1 MGKVTEIFAVGDV
14 VTWSSQAAGSW
25 KTKTGTVT
33 HVYKQKDG
41 SIKQYAVSVPPK
53 EGSKAKPKMYYPRA
67 SAPQR
72 A

>member
-1 MGKVTEIFAVGDV
+1 MAKVTEIFAVGDV
-14 VTWSSQAAGSW
+14 VTWTSQAAGSW
-25 KTKTGTVT
+25 KTKTGAVT

-67 SAPQR
+67 SALQR